1 MRQSTKM
8 VFRTVLFFFF
18 AILLVTTRV
27 SADEFENEKAK
38 KPKTPTPS
46 DLHTP
51 PLPVDKVY
59 GDQKQLG
66 SLINWLRQAAMQA
79 AKEAAKQE
87 AKAAAKEAGKE
98 VGKDVMDT
106 ISGGDAHSP

>member
-1 MRQSTKM
+1 MRQGTKM

-46 DLHTP
+46 VLHTL

-59 GDQKQLG
+59 GDQKYLG
-66 SLINWLRQAAMQA
+66 SLINLLRQAAMQA
-79 AKEAAKQE
+79 AKQE
-87 AKAAAKEAGKE
+87 AKEAAKEAGKE